1 MPIALRKRTRSYTL
15 HPISKF
21 VPYHRLSF
29 SYQAFTSNLSSEKNP
44 KFVLEALMI
53 PVWRK
58 AILEEVQA
66 LEKKWH
72 LAINGTSKS
81 EDSRSMQVGIY
92 QNMQDNEIVYICKA
106 RLVANGYTQ
115 TQGIDYQKTSTLVAK
130 MNTIRGL
137 LSLLANVRWSLHQL
151 DIKNAFLNGEL
162 KEHVY
167 KQLPLGFDNLYG
179 REKVCKLKRSLY
191 GLKPMLHGFVQNVK
205 CGYMSRCLIFHNLN
219 FRIQVFG

>member
-1 MPIALRKRTRSYTL
+1 MKVIPNGASIPTKINDLGMPIALRKRTRSYTL

-81 EDSRSMQVGIY
+81 EVGIY
-92 QNMQDNEIVYICKA
+92 A
-106 RLVANGYTQ
+106 SGY
-115 TQGIDYQKTSTLVAK
+115 
-130 MNTIRGL
+130 
-137 LSLLANVRWSLHQL
+137 
-151 DIKNAFLNGEL
+151 
-162 KEHVY
+162 
-167 KQLPLGFDNLYG
+167 
-179 REKVCKLKRSLY
+179 
-191 GLKPMLHGFVQNVK
+191 
-205 CGYMSRCLIFHNLN
+205 
-219 FRIQVFG
+219 